1 MWISPYLIIICSTR
15 GSNYDC
21 EREERI
27 LLSGLFNFCCSILRF
42 LLFDNI
48 EYIYYKKRKVHSPS
62 IMVIKYIGFATF
74 LVSMLSLQTA
84 MFASFGHEMPLEN
97 QNLMNLITGTSVCE
111 ILIVLGCTMI
121 KVANK
126 KLKY

>member
-1 MWISPYLIIICSTR
+1 
-15 GSNYDC
+15 
-21 EREERI
+21 
-27 LLSGLFNFCCSILRF
+27 
-42 LLFDNI
+42 
-48 EYIYYKKRKVHSPS
+48 
-62 IMVIKYIGFATF
+62 
-74 LVSMLSLQTA
+74 MLSLQTA

>member
-1 MWISPYLIIICSTR
+1 
-15 GSNYDC
+15 
-21 EREERI
+21 
-27 LLSGLFNFCCSILRF
+27 
-42 LLFDNI
+42 
-48 EYIYYKKRKVHSPS
+48 
-62 IMVIKYIGFATF
+62 MVIKYIGFATF

-97 QNLMNLITGTSVCE
+97 LITGTSVCE